1 MLCIIALSCCFSGVF
16 FCFSLAW
23 IEIVVFEKNITMKE
37 GLIAK
42 NMTEKTTKRGLRGSH
57 KKDRASHEVRMVGI
71 FCGWGLPRCA
81 ARN

>member
-1 MLCIIALSCCFSGVF
+1 VF

-42 NMTEKTTKRGLRGSH
+42 NMTEKNNEAWIARKPQKRPC
-57 KKDRASHEVRMVGI
+57 K
-71 FCGWGLPRCA
+71 P
-81 ARN
+81 